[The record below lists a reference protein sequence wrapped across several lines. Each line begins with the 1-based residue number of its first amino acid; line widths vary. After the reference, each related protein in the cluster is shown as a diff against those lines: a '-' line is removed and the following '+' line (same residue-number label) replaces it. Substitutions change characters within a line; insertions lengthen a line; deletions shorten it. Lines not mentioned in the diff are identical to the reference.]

1 MEFFLALLLLLLV
14 GGQYAK
20 GRDQRQRI
28 ALLSRHLGNYPIER
42 LMQTLTEGYLQAL
55 EQDDKEARDHA
66 WSRLAEPEAELCG
79 HLSRFVQE
87 FSQVWSDRTQV
98 STLPL
103 ALPFGTKLFPR
114 QAFDLRQALAIHA
127 RGIAQTVENQEQR
140 APKDKAFTMTAEL
153 LLMQHSCHWYCRSR
167 AVATARMLARHQTH
181 YAQLLQAVSP
191 ATRQAYGDLLAGRVA
206 AGV

>member
-1 MEFFLALLLLLLV
+1 MEFFLALLLLLV

>member
-1 MEFFLALLLLLLV
+1 MEFFLALLLLLV

-55 EQDDKEARDHA
+55 EQDDKEARDQA

>member
-1 MEFFLALLLLLLV
+1 MEFFLALLLLLV

-55 EQDDKEARDHA
+55 EQADKEARDQA
-66 WSRLAEPEAELCG
+66 WSRLAEAEAELCG

>member
-55 EQDDKEARDHA
+55 EQADKEARDQA
-66 WSRLAEPEAELCG
+66 WSRLAEAEAELCG